1 MSEYVPSPREFV
13 SEQVR
18 LYEGSGGTEGLEI
31 NDVPCV
37 IVTHRGRR
45 TGSTR
50 KTPLIRVQDG
60 ERYLLV
66 ASMGGA
72 PTNPRWVHNLVADPE
87 VTVQDGPDVRKMR
100 ARLVEAG
107 EERDALWAVATAAFP
122 PYAEYQGR
130 TERLIPVFVAEPA

>member
-18 LYEGSGGTEGLEI
+18 LYEASGGTEGLEI
-31 NDVPCV
+31 NGVPCV

-50 KTPLIRVQDG
+50 KTPLIRVRDG
-60 ERYLLV
+60 ERYLLI

-72 PTNPRWVHNLVADPE
+72 QKNPQWVHNLLADPE
-87 VTVQDGPDVRKMR
+87 VTVQDGAYVRTMR

-107 EERDALWAVATAAFP
+107 EERDALWTVATAAFP

-130 TERLIPVFVAEPA
+130 TERLIPVFVAERA